1 MASRNI
7 ESIFCRFPLAC
18 CFCVVLG
25 QFSCTLFSSALA
37 TVSTNLGYN
46 GIECVNICCNLVHLC
61 CIAVFFAGNQA
72 FPEASLGE

>member
-25 QFSCTLFSSALA
+25 QFGCTPFSSALA

-46 GIECVNICCNLVHLC
+46 STGFVNICCNLVHLC
-61 CIAVFFAGNQA
+61 CISVFFTENQA
-72 FPEASLGE
+72 FPEASLGG